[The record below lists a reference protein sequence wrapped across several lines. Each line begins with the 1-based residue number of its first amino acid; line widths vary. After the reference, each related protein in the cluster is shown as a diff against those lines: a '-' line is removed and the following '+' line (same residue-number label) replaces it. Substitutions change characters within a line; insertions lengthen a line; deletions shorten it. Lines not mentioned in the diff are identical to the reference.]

1 MGDVSHNCIL
11 FQNVERTH
19 FANSLKQNILQ
30 QILYNSKIKYEDQD
44 SNISNDNDELLI
56 FLILRI
62 LKLKIT
68 FSDETFDLRF
78 FRVLVVN
85 FKSNESILLE

>member
-1 MGDVSHNCIL
+1 MGDASHNCIL
-11 FQNVERTH
+11 FQNVERTNLAH
-19 FANSLKQNILQ
+19 SLQQDILL
-30 QILYNSKIKYEDQD
+30 QILYNSKIKYE
-44 SNISNDNDELLI
+44 LFI

-78 FRVLVVN
+78 FR
-85 FKSNESILLE
+85 